1 MSDACNTATILS
13 WEHFSGETAE
23 ADLSTNNFGHR
34 LLRNVAPPT
43 VAESSGDYAAAC
55 LQTAAIM
62 DVVEALTANSA
73 SEGAQLARSGA
84 SWALRADHR
93 RYWTARKNQPPGATA
108 PGSGELWP
116 IGTFG
121 ANSLT
126 TPCGMALGPDGN
138 LWIASLGA
146 ERLSVFSPEGELV
159 HHVPLPGS
167 QPWGVFAA
175 EDETFW
181 VCDLAQPRLT
191 RIGRDNMP
199 TQRLDVL
206 QREPV
211 QDLRPILGAAHGSI
225 LYLILSDKAG
235 RNRRLARLDTGTDT
249 NLELL
254 PCPVSVPSAVRVQG
268 DTLYVSGQNPPV
280 LVSRP
285 LQCGAWTCRNAG
297 LVPECLTQFTFAG
310 GRVWLAANRLLAR
323 LSPAGIVEL
332 VVDAGA
338 LSGYP
343 DSNFC
348 DLCVVDGK
356 DGQRLYATDNIHNLV
371 HVFRLSQGHR

>member
-1 MSDACNTATILS
+1 MSDASNTAAILS
-13 WEHFSGETAE
+13 QEHFSGKTAV
-23 ADLSTNNFGHR
+23 ASPPVNTFGHG
-34 LLRNVAPPT
+34 LLRNLAAPMAARSPE
-43 VAESSGDYAAAC
+43 AYAAGC
-55 LQTAAIM
+55 LQAAAIM
-62 DVVEALTANSA
+62 DVVEGLTANSA

-84 SWALRADHR
+84 SWALRERHR
-93 RYWTARKNQPPGATA
+93 RYWAARKNQPPGGST
-108 PGSGELWP
+108 PRSGELLP
-116 IGTFG
+116 LGTFG

-126 TPCGMALGPDGN
+126 IPCGMALGPDGN
-138 LWIASLGA
+138 LWVASLGA

-159 HHVPLPGS
+159 RHVPLPGS

-181 VCDLAQPRLT
+181 VCDYAQPRLT
-191 RIGRDNMP
+191 RIGRDNTP
-199 TQRLDVL
+199 TQHLDVP
-206 QREPV
+206 QRGPV
-211 QDLRPILGAAHGSI
+211 QDLRPILGAAHGSA

-235 RNRRLARLDTGTDT
+235 RNRRLARLDTGADT

-254 PCPVSVPSAVRVQG
+254 PCPVSMPSAVRVQG

-297 LVPECLTQFTFAG
+297 LVPEYLTQFTFAG
-310 GRVWLAANRLLAR
+310 ERVWLAANGLLAR

-332 VVDAGA
+332 AVDAGT

-371 HVFRLSQGHR
+371 HVFRLSQ